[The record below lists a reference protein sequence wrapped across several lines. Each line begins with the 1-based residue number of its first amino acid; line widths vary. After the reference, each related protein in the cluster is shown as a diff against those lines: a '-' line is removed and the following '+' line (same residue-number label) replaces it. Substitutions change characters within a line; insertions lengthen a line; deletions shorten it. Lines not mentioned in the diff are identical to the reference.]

1 MLWRDKLEN
10 DKEIAIDLQLLCFLI
25 SKEDEFV
32 DKITKLQMSKSSQ
45 NVNIV
50 NFLTNILW
58 PRSFE
63 ARWQVLQSYSPFN
76 QNKFTDP
83 QLVKFYILEEKIH
96 NINIYDEEWDKEVY
110 KYLARYGVCKL
121 IAHTEDETT
130 LRKELSKLLTKP
142 VDVDFLQLFIVIVG
156 IEKDRSGTVVT
167 LKLRE
172 EW

>member
-32 DKITKLQMSKSSQ
+32 DKISKLQMSQSSQ

-83 QLVKFYILEEKIH
+83 QLVKSYILEEKIRYI
-96 NINIYDEEWDKEVY
+96 NINDIDWDKQVS
-110 KYLARYGVCKL
+110 KYLSRYGVCKL
-121 IAHTEDETT
+121 IADTKDEKT
-130 LRKELSKLLTKP
+130 LRKELSELLTKP

-156 IEKDRSGTVVT
+156 IEKNKEGSVVT